1 MRTIAIETSGPV
13 GGVALVVDGQLA
25 AEEIFEKGMVHG
37 RELAPAIKR
46 VTEKTSTPLEDV
58 DLIAVDVGPGSFTGL
73 RVGLATARGLC
84 IALGKPI
91 VGVASLDAMAE
102 AARST
107 TGAKALLCPVID
119 AKWNLLYAA
128 LYSPKRSSDFLAEK
142 PEELVKQIPE
152 EAIVFGS
159 GLENFGNLFEPRKNL
174 GPDFAHPRP
183 SFVGLLAERDFQA
196 GRRQDL
202 EKVVPLYL
210 KQTEAE
216 INAKRNRE

>member
-1 MRTIAIETSGPV
+1 VYHIYIIQVLQNLRVE
-13 GGVALVVDGQLA
+13 LVVDGQVA

-46 VTEKTSTPLEDV
+46 VSEKTSTPLESV

-91 VGVASLDAMAE
+91 LGIASLDAMAE
-102 AARST
+102 AARAT
-107 TGAKALLCPVID
+107 TGEKELLCPVID

-128 LYSPKRSSDFLAEK
+128 LYSPERSSDFLAEK
-142 PEELVKQIPE
+142 PEELVKQIPQ

-159 GLENFGNLFEPRKNL
+159 GLENFGEVFEPRKCL
-174 GPDFAHPRP
+174 GPEFALPRP
-183 SFVGLLAERDFQA
+183 SFVGLLAERD
-196 GRRQDL
+196 
-202 EKVVPLYL
+202 
-210 KQTEAE
+210 
-216 INAKRNRE
+216 